1 MYADNTLTPKEA
13 TRLCALGILAGG
25 NASYAELAS
34 NVRYFITHVMGPSLD
49 VLGMSIELLKH
60 EGLVKPVS
68 GPISDSGDESLL
80 EITEDGHKELQI
92 LLKANIKSAEN
103 DLNKLVVALKFR
115 FLGYLNAD
123 DQCEQMYMLGD
134 TIENELARL
143 EELRGHHADDADHLI
158 DWLDREIEELV
169 SRHDWIVQK
178 RIALQAANNA

>member
-68 GPISDSGDESLL
+68 GDDDGDQALL
-80 EITEDGHKELQI
+80 EITEEGRQELQT
-92 LLKANIKSAEN
+92 LLKANVKAAEN
-103 DLNKLVVALKFR
+103 DLNKLVVALKFL
-115 FLGYLNAD
+115 FLDCLSVE
-123 DQCEQMYMLGD
+123 DQCDQMNMLGS

-143 EELRGHHADDADHLI
+143 EELRGHHSDDAGHLV

-178 RIALQAANNA
+178 RITLQAANNA

>member
-68 GPISDSGDESLL
+68 GDGDQALL
-80 EITEDGHKELQI
+80 EITEEGRQELQT
-92 LLKANIKSAEN
+92 LLKANVKAAEN
-103 DLNKLVVALKFR
+103 DLNKLVVALKFL
-115 FLGYLNAD
+115 FLDCLSVE
-123 DQCEQMYMLGD
+123 DQCDQMNMLGL

-143 EELRGHHADDADHLI
+143 EELRGHYSDDAGHLV

-178 RIALQAANNA
+178 RIALQAANKA

>member
-68 GPISDSGDESLL
+68 GDGDQAILK
-80 EITEDGHKELQI
+80 ITSQGHEELQT

-115 FLGYLNAD
+115 FLDCLSAE
-123 DQCEQMYMLGD
+123 DQCDQMNMLGM

-143 EELRGHHADDADHLI
+143 EELRGHHSDDKGHLV

-178 RIALQAANNA
+178 RITLQAARSN

>member
-34 NVRYFITHVMGPSLD
+34 NVRFFITHVMGPSLD

-60 EGLVKPVS
+60 EGLVTPVS
-68 GPISDSGDESLL
+68 GSGDDALL
-80 EITEDGHKELQI
+80 EITEDGHKELQT
-92 LLKANIKSAEN
+92 LLKANIKAAEN

-115 FLGYLNAD
+115 FLGCLSVH
-123 DQCEQMYMLGD
+123 DQCDQMVMLGS

-143 EELRGHHADDADHLI
+143 EELRGHHADDNHHLV

-178 RIALQAANNA
+178 RIVLQAANKA